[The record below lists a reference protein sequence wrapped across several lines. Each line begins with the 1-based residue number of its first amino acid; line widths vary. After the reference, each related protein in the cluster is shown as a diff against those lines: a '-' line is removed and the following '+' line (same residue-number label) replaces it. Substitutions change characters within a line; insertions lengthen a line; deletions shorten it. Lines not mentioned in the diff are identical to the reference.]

1 MLFGPWLCHSSVD
14 YGSVDA
20 GVNAALNV
28 FFDWRTCHVSW
39 VKIDLLRRANKTR

>member
-28 FFDWRTCHVSW
+28 FFRLEDMSRVMGQ
-39 VKIDLLRRANKTR
+39 D